1 MSPLLF
7 IVDDKM
13 SGYGYPEYPSA
24 LQAMGDNSSDPVTK
38 ALIGNIT
45 GTLPRKRV
53 LDVRNRTPVLK
64 PWALDKSTSYLPYL

>member
-1 MSPLLF
+1 MA
-7 IVDDKM
+7 
-13 SGYGYPEYPSA
+13 GYGYDDANSA

-53 LDVRNRTPVLK
+53 LDVRGARETGGQRI
-64 PWALDKSTSYLPYL
+64 TSSKKDECR